1 MVNANA
7 FSLYKMLECVY
18 KLIVYYVLLTAADSS
33 LSARLPSAH
42 VGRILLLPLA

>member
-7 FSLYKMLECVY
+7 LSLYKMLECACKFV
-18 KLIVYYVLLTAADSS
+18 IYYVLLTAADSS
-33 LSARLPSAH
+33 LSARLPSVH